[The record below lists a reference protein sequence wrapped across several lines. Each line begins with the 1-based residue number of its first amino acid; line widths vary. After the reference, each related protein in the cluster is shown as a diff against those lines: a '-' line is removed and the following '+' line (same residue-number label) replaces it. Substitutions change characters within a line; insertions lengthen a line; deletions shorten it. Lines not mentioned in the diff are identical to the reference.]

1 MNWIVLED
9 FEKNESSQYL
19 LDSNKS
25 AHVKNIL
32 GKKMGDSIKIILP
45 SLSRG
50 YSTILSFREDRI
62 LIDKPTFGERFHN
75 LETTEYSDKMNLL
88 SKVRLILPLPR
99 PQTGKKILHLIGC
112 FGVNQVVFLL
122 PKSHNKQ
129 FLTSP
134 SYKTNGIW
142 NEIKTGMEQSGS
154 FLIPKVQIVHL
165 NLREYLEGST
175 VDCKIA
181 LDPSM
186 KDSFYD
192 LETFDA
198 ISQQDDIGIEVYFG
212 SESGNS
218 REDIDLLSKMCKCY
232 TLGDTILRSEYAI
245 ANVLGILKSKGR

>member
-32 GKKMGDSIKIILP
+32 GKKIGDSIKVILP
-45 SLSRG
+45 SISKG
-50 YSTILSFREDRI
+50 YSRILSFPEDKV
-62 LIDKPTFGERFHN
+62 LIDKPTLGEKPHHYEIN
-75 LETTEYSDKMNLL
+75 KLSEKMKVL

-112 FGVNQVVFLL
+112 FGVAQVVFLL
-122 PKSHNKQ
+122 PQSHNKQ

-134 SYKTNGIW
+134 VYKTSGIW

-154 FLIPKVQIVHL
+154 FLVPKVQIVHL
-165 NLREYLEGST
+165 NLKEYLERSK
-175 VDCKIA
+175 VACKIS

-186 KDSFYD
+186 EDSFYD
-192 LETFDA
+192 LETFEYV
-198 ISQQDDIGIEVYFG
+198 SRQEEIGIEVYFG

-218 REDIDLLSKMCKCY
+218 LEDIDLLSKMSKCY
-232 TLGDTILRSEYAI
+232 SLGDTILRSEYAI
-245 ANVLGILKSKGR
+245 ANVLGILKSKG